1 MSAWPYPGRMA
12 DCAFE
17 DLGSADLVLD
27 ATYRGGSGS
36 SFANEPISPLFKI
49 GERGV
54 GNRGGFRAAGTKRD
68 GYDLV
73 VLHSTG
79 DQVDWPDTLD
89 RQTGLFTYFGDNRS
103 PGQELHATTRGGN
116 RILRDVFASVHS
128 GEMDSPPFFLFESS
142 GNSRDVVFLG
152 LAAPGGPTLSSDED
166 LVAIWRTTEEKRFQN
181 YRALFTV
188 LDTGTVSREWLAELY
203 AGVQLGEHCPDAWRR
218 WKNTGVYTPLTAPST
233 TKVRTKAQQLPDDE
247 EGRRILEAIHDHFSS
262 QPTRFEHCA
271 AAIWQMLESNAS
283 EIEVTRPTGDGG
295 RDALGKHSLGPP
307 ADRVKV
313 DFALEAKCY
322 VPDAGVG
329 VKEVSRLISRL
340 LHRQYG
346 VLVTTSY
353 LGPQPYKEI
362 RDDGHPVVI
371 VSGRDIVEIL
381 RAKDLGSEDD
391 VRHWLT
397 TRFPVEAKASDSQ

>member
-1 MSAWPYPGRMA
+1 MV

-36 SFANEPISPLFKI
+36 SFASEPISPLFKI

-152 LAAPGGPTLSSDED
+152 LAAPGGPALSSDED

-181 YRALFTV
+181 
-188 LDTGTVSREWLAELY
+188 
-203 AGVQLGEHCPDAWRR
+203 
-218 WKNTGVYTPLTAPST
+218 
-233 TKVRTKAQQLPDDE
+233 
-247 EGRRILEAIHDHFSS
+247 
-262 QPTRFEHCA
+262 
-271 AAIWQMLESNAS
+271 
-283 EIEVTRPTGDGG
+283 
-295 RDALGKHSLGPP
+295 
-307 ADRVKV
+307 
-313 DFALEAKCY
+313 
-322 VPDAGVG
+322 
-329 VKEVSRLISRL
+329 
-340 LHRQYG
+340 
-346 VLVTTSY
+346 
-353 LGPQPYKEI
+353 
-362 RDDGHPVVI
+362 
-371 VSGRDIVEIL
+371 
-381 RAKDLGSEDD
+381 
-391 VRHWLT
+391 
-397 TRFPVEAKASDSQ
+397 